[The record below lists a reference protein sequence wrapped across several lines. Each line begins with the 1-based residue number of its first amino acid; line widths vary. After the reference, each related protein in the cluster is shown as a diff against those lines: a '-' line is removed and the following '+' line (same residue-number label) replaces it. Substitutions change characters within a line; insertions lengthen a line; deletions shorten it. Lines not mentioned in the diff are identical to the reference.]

1 MNYETYER
9 LSMDVTPF
17 DAEDIITTSGAGGG
31 SGGQSSDSSGTG
43 FVPGD
48 YEQIIP
54 IPPGV

>member
-1 MNYETYER
+1 MNHETYER

-48 YEQIIP
+48 YELP
-54 IPPGV
+54 LPPGF

>member
-1 MNYETYER
+1 MNHETYER

-17 DAEDIITTSGAGGG
+17 DAEDIITTSG
-31 SGGQSSDSSGTG
+31 TG